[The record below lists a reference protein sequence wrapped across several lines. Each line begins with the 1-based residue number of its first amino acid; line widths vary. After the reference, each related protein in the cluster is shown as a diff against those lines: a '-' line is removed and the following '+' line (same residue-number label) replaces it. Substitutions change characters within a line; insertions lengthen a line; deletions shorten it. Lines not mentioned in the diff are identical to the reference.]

1 MTMRW
6 RKSLLYVA
14 LIALMMV
21 SIEGSRLWAATE
33 PPPEGGVLPQ
43 FELPVPADAQARTYL
58 GLPGSGKFTV
68 PQIKARL
75 VIIEIFSMY

>member
-1 MTMRW
+1 MRW
-6 RKSLLYVA
+6 RKALVCVA
-14 LIALMMV
+14 LVSLMMV
-21 SIEGSRLWAATE
+21 PMAGSRLWAATD

-43 FELPVPADAQARTYL
+43 FELPVPADAQARAYL
-58 GLPGSGKFTV
+58 GLPRPGKFTV